1 MLGTSRHFPSIVDA
15 VVSGN
20 ETRAQLAVD
29 NVAAILKAAGKN
41 LEVGGRH

>member
-1 MLGTSRHFPSIVDA
+1 VLGVNNDHFPSIRDA

-29 NVAAILKAAGKN
+29 KVADILSAAATK
-41 LEVGGRH
+41 LENGH